1 LRFVSLMSGGIDSP
15 TATHIML
22 GRGHEAFILNMDN
35 DPFLGPEELRKVER
49 LARRLAEL
57 HPGRVRLFRA
67 PHGIDLAAFK
77 DKSNLRYTCILCKR
91 AMLRVADILCD
102 RVGAEIIV
110 MGDSMG
116 QVASQTLY
124 NMAAVSR
131 GTRHPIVRPLIG
143 FDKLDIEHISREAG
157 LFEISIGK
165 TEGGCLAVPRYPIIS
180 AESARLEQEAEKA
193 DLENTVK
200 KVAEGIR
207 EIDFNL
213 NY

>member
-1 LRFVSLMSGGIDSP
+1 MSGGIDSP
-15 TATHIML
+15 TATHLML
-22 GRGHEAFILNMDN
+22 KRGNEAFILNMDN
-35 DPFLGPEELRKVER
+35 DPFLGPEESRKVER

-57 HPGRVRLFRA
+57 HPGKVRLFRA
-67 PHGIDLAAFK
+67 PHGINLSAFK
-77 DKSNLRYTCILCKR
+77 AHSNLKYTCILCKR

-102 RVGAEIIV
+102 RVDAEIIV

-143 FDKLDIEHISREAG
+143 MDKLDIEHISREVG

-165 TEGGCLAVPRYPIIS
+165 TEGGCKAVPRFPIIA
-180 AESARLEQEAEKA
+180 AESARLEEEAEKA
-193 DLENTVK
+193 DLENTAR
-200 KVAEGIR
+200 KVADSIIEVA
-207 EIDFNL
+207 L
-213 NY
+213 V